1 MLSHFNAMGAS
12 RHGITLCFLR
22 VSMSGFRT
30 IGGIVDKN
38 EYERF

>member
-12 RHGITLCFLR
+12 RHDITLCFLR